1 MRSALVISLALVATA
16 CASMRTSRMDPVR
29 FEIVEA
35 FDAPG
40 DTIVLQEVRCDRP
53 RIEPGSTLRVR
64 GRCTLRSM
72 PRAQLYFGLTNGAGT
87 MPPLVELGSGDH
99 TFDLTLHVIE
109 AGLPHVSMY
118 TGPVVDG
125 GNCIGKRRF
134 AIQRE

>member
-1 MRSALVISLALVATA
+1 MRPALVLSLALVAMA
-16 CASMRTSRMDPVR
+16 CASMRTNRLDPVR

-40 DTIVLQEVRCDRP
+40 DTIVLQEVRCDRQ

-64 GRCTLRSM
+64 GRCTLQSV
-72 PRAQLYFGLTNGAGT
+72 PHAQLYFGLTNGAGT

-99 TFDLTLHVIE
+99 TFDLTLQVTE

-118 TGPVVDG
+118 AEPVVNG

-134 AIQRE
+134 AIQGE